1 MKRKKRWIWILA
13 LFSMTIFLLSASH
26 LEAQETLKIGL
37 ITALSG
43 PGAPWGLVWKRTATL
58 EQEKVNAA
66 GGLLLGG
73 KRYKLEFIFED
84 DKMGGAGGRMAA
96 EKLIFKDKVKFIVGP
111 LSSTS
116 RHAWQELTKANNV
129 IVSGSTYT
137 RAVVGPDH
145 PEYFRASS
153 SGVET
158 APCYYKLIKERYPQ
172 INKVIIINRGDATGK
187 ESVKDSRRSA
197 KYFGYQVLADEFYE
211 PGTKD
216 FYPLLTRVLA
226 RNPDLIDFGSSTAGD
241 VFLMVKQARELGYS
255 GRTMSLAPLAVNE
268 FCAVAGKKSAEGHI
282 YNIMASPFMTEA
294 ARQYE
299 KEYLK
304 RFGQWDAY
312 APKARPY
319 TNALIQGIIKAN
331 STDPLLVQKVM
342 AGMEW
347 EELDG
352 TYKFTCA
359 WTYGVPHQGLSPFY
373 FTEIRNGENLCLEVK
388 DVRWVE
394 ALSKKYEEEAPVEK

>member
-1 MKRKKRWIWILA
+1 MGRKKRSVCVLA
-13 LFSMTIFLLSASH
+13 LIFVVSIVLSPSF
-26 LEAQETLKIGL
+26 LGAQEILKIGM

-43 PGAPWGLVWKRTATL
+43 PGAPWGLVWKRTAIL
-58 EQEKVNAA
+58 EQEKINAA
-66 GGLLLGG
+66 GGLLLEG
-73 KRYKLEFIFED
+73 KKYKLEFIFED

-96 EKLIFKDKVKFIVGP
+96 EKLIFKDRVKFIVGP

-129 IVSGSTYT
+129 VVSGSTYT

-172 INKVIIINRGDATGK
+172 IKKVVIINRGDATGK
-187 ESVKDSRRSA
+187 ESVRDSRRSA
-197 KYFGYQVLADEFYE
+197 KYFGFQIAGEEFYE

-226 RNPDLIDFGSSTAGD
+226 KTPDLLDFGSSTAGD
-241 VFLMVKQARELGYS
+241 IFLMVKQARELGYG
-255 GRTMSLAPLAVNE
+255 GRTMSLAPITVSE
-268 FCAVAGKKSAEGHI
+268 FCAVAGKKNAEGHI
-282 YNIMASPFMTEA
+282 YNIMAPPFMSRA
-294 ARQYE
+294 AGQYE
-299 KEYLK
+299 KEYVK
-304 RFGQWDAY
+304 RFGQWDDY

-319 TNALIQGIIKAN
+319 TNALIQGIIQAN
-331 STDPLLVQKVM
+331 STDPLQVMKSM
-342 AGMEW
+342 AGMMW

-352 TYKFTCA
+352 TYKFSCE

-373 FTEIRNGENLCLEVK
+373 FTEVRNGENLCLEVK
-388 DVRWVE
+388 DVHWVE
-394 ALSKKYEEEAPVEK
+394 ALTKKYEREAPPEK